1 MIRWER
7 PNEKPKLRENQ
18 SKSLIKPKTREQV
31 SKSLFLVQGINT
43 QFFLLFISFLT
54 PQQILYLLGY
64 WKL

>member
-43 QFFLLFISFLT
+43 QFFLLFISFLDR
-54 PQQILYLLGY
+54 
-64 WKL
+64 KSVV